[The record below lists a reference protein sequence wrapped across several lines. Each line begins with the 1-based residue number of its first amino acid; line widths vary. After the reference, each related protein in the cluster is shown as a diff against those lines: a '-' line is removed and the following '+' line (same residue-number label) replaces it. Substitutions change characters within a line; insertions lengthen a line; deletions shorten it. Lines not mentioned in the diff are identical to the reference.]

1 MNKITITSTDNSQFD
16 AWLLAHP
23 NPLAT
28 VHILHG
34 MAEHCLRYEAFAQA
48 LNSAGFQVVTHNHRG
63 HGGRQPLGHYGDAGV
78 CGGGWQLLMD
88 DIRCVQDTVCG
99 DEPLVLFGHSMGS
112 FIAQGYAIRYP
123 QRLAALILSGSNHQ
137 ATMMVAAGKLVATTL
152 RSFQGQRH
160 LSGIMDTLSFGEF
173 NRRFRPNRTAFDWLS
188 RDEQQVDR
196 YISDPHCGHPVSL
209 QLWIDLLSGLQEIA
223 DKKNLRR
230 IPAQLPVLIFGGD
243 QDPVGG
249 MGKGLPLLQQHF
261 AQSGHDRVTLR
272 LYPEGRHEMLNETNA
287 TQVFTDIIHW
297 LKEAVWKPSP
307 IALSQKSP
315 SVNAANACTK

>member
-1 MNKITITSTDNSQFD
+1 MNKITIKAVDNSQFD
-16 AWLLAHP
+16 ALLFP
-23 NPLAT
+23 VSNPIAT
-28 VHILHG
+28 IHILHG
-34 MAEHCLRYEAFAQA
+34 MAEHCLRYESFAAA
-48 LNSAGFQVVTHNHRG
+48 LNDAGYQVVMHNHRG
-63 HGGRQPLGHYGDAGV
+63 HGGRLPVGHYGDAGIN
-78 CGGGWQLLMD
+78 GGGWQLLMD
-88 DIRCVQDTVCG
+88 DIRSVQDTVCG
-99 DEPLVLFGHSMGS
+99 EEPLVLLGHSMGS

-123 QRLAALILSGSNHQ
+123 QRLAALVLSGSNHQ
-137 ATMMVAAGKLVATTL
+137 PPLMVSAGKQVARL
-152 RSFQGQRH
+152 LKVFQGQRH
-160 LSGIMDTLSFGEF
+160 LSGVMDTLSFGEF

-196 YISDPHCGHPVSL
+196 YIADAHCGHPVSL

-223 DKKNLRR
+223 DKKNLRH

-307 IALSQKSP
+307 IAPSQKSP
-315 SVNAANACTK
+315 SENAANACIK